1 MFDIAVFFQNFS
13 FVVVKDIVLTT
24 IISLDILTT
33 QDKRINIIYLPLI
46 VTSNT
51 HVKWLQELLLLTK
64 LFTFVLRI
72 NTIVINILII
82 KNY

>member
-24 IISLDILTT
+24 IISLGILTT

-46 VTSNT
+46 DTSNT

-72 NTIVINILII
+72 NTIVIQL
-82 KNY
+82 

>member
-24 IISLDILTT
+24 IISLGILTT

-72 NTIVINILII
+72 NTIVIQL
-82 KNY
+82 